1 MKGTAF
7 TPGKKQRG
15 VVNRYYYRSQ
25 NDLSSL
31 ELPIWS
37 VNPRTRYLQAQIRM
51 PSGAGTRVGF
61 QVKVVA
67 LYTEITGRSKM
78 RLLRSGYNHYTQ

>member
-1 MKGTAF
+1 MVQKFYEGTAF
-7 TPGKKQRG
+7 TPGQKQRG

-37 VNPRTRYLQAQIRM
+37 VNPRTRVPPGANQNAIWRRHESRV
-51 PSGAGTRVGF
+51 PS
-61 QVKVVA
+61 KSCCS
-67 LYTEITGRSKM
+67 LYRN
-78 RLLRSGYNHYTQ
+78 Y